1 MRCVD
6 NCSYGTAASGM
17 SQAPEAGTFL
27 LIRSGLIG
35 IAGLKKLIRSLSKP
49 KFIHSKQGWP
59 KQPALFCNLLNPK
72 GRGEQR
78 RPCAIPTTCPN
89 GMLVIC

>member
-27 LIRSGLIG
+27 LIGSGLIG
-35 IAGLKKLIRSLSKP
+35 IAGLMKLIRSLSKP

-59 KQPALFCNLLNPK
+59 KQSSWA
-72 GRGEQR
+72 GRNSQ
-78 RPCAIPTTCPN
+78 PFFVTC
-89 GMLVIC
+89 